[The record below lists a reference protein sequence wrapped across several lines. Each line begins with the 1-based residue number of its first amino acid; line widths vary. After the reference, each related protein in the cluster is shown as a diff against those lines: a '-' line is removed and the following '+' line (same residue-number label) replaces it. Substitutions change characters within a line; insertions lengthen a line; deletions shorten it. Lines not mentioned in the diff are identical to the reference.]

1 MHGARGVHDLLGS
14 DDHAVGLLRI
24 TAARGH
30 HHVDMPVVH
39 VVHVADGR
47 VREVWAH
54 PVDQ

>member
-47 VREVWAH
+47 IREVWAH